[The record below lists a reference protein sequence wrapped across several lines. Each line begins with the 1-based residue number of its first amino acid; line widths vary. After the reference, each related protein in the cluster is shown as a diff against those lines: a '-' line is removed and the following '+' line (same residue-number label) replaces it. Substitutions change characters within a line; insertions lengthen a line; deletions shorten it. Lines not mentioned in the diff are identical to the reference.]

1 LSMHRR
7 LQFSQGCALEAPE
20 DQVSFLNHLDWRE
33 LLLMC
38 CLLGSSYMAFC
49 GRDGLLLGFR
59 ILLDKCL
66 NTGQNLDSYGFLS
79 PY

>member
-1 LSMHRR
+1 MR
-7 LQFSQGCALEAPE
+7 
-20 DQVSFLNHLDWRE
+20 
-33 LLLMC
+33 
-38 CLLGSSYMAFC
+38 CLVGSSYMAFC

-66 NTGQNLDSYGFLS
+66 NTGQNLTSDTFLS